1 MLDWMKKLFNKEEHQ
16 EEKAAINKAVPKNTE
31 SKPKTPRVNHYTE
44 AREAQMASRNLGV
57 KCRFPLIP
65 DDGFDEENVEES
77 THFEQQPLPRVTNM
91 ERRRPRYVEEEPVHT
106 FTPPKIEREIEP
118 EPIVPKKSVPIQE
131 SHRRPFRPT
140 EMISPIFGYKRPSR
154 EKQEVKTEE
163 KGQEDLEI
171 SFEGKSVVD
180 AWLEKKG
187 YSISNFSDESFIP
200 SKKQEKNLEHTGQQE
215 SPKEEKSVV
224 DQWLEKNGY
233 DSERSFTSLDG
244 QEKVDV
250 ISDSLPFE
258 TDNFLH
264 KSVGQDNKKEEHTVE
279 IVQVFEQEPD
289 VVALSQYDN
298 EAKEEILQDELL
310 DSTVENMDT
319 TSTEENEY
327 KKEIEEEQL
336 VEKTILEE
344 NIVEDAEE
352 PTPEVGA
359 VEEAEEP
366 KPEVGAVEE
375 AEEPT
380 LEVGEVEEA
389 EEPKPEVEAVE
400 EAEESAPEVWA
411 VEEAEEPTSEVGAV
425 EEAEES
431 KPEVEAVEEAEEPTR
446 EVEEVEEA
454 GEPTLEVEA
463 VEEPEETLV
472 AETFEEA
479 KIAETVKESAEETAQ
494 VVVEKTT
501 EQENLVS
508 KAENNV
514 SETSSVADEHTK
526 EAVQNFANVLIE
538 EAEEKQE
545 VAVEQPVKQK
555 EEPKREKK
563 RHVPFN
569 VVMLKQYRRKLIER
583 HVAGMKTPQT
593 PIKQA
598 EEPVKVHEQSVQQ
611 VEEKPVERV
620 IVETQV
626 EEKPVERVIVE
637 TREEER
643 PAQQVVVG
651 TQEEEKPVERVAVE
665 DQVTEEPVQQTETKA
680 PVASAGVQEKAYVIA
695 RRENDMRN
703 VLQTPPEYAMPPLT
717 LLTIPSQSTLD
728 NTEWLEEQK
737 ELLDT
742 TFNNFHVGAHVIN
755 VSQGP
760 AVTRFEVQPDPGVKV
775 NKITNLSD
783 DIKLSLAA
791 KDVRIEAPI
800 PGKSAIGIEVPN
812 KESKPVFLR
821 EILRSPVF
829 TKSESPLT
837 VALGLDISGAPIV
850 TDIRKMPHG
859 LIAGATGSG
868 KSVCI
873 NAILTSILYKAKPHE
888 VKLMLIDPKMV
899 ELAPYNSIPHLVA
912 PVITDVKAATAALK
926 WAVEEM
932 EHRYELFA
940 HAGAR
945 DLARYNTIVS
955 SREIPGE
962 ALPYIVIVIDELADL
977 MMVAPGDVEEAIC
990 RIAQKARAC
999 GIHLLVATQRPSV
1012 DVITGLI
1019 KSNIPTRIAF
1029 TVSSQV
1035 DSRTIID
1042 IGGAEKLLGRG
1053 DMLFLGN
1060 GTSKPVRVQGVYV
1073 SDDEIEKTVE
1083 HVKKQM
1089 KPNYLFKQEDLLAKT
1104 EQHETEDELF
1114 FDACQFV
1121 VEQGGASTSSVQR
1134 KFRIGY
1140 NRAARLIEEMEAQ
1153 GIISEARGTKPRD
1166 VLISEDEFAAMQE
1179 TNV

>member
-1 MLDWMKKLFNKEEHQ
+1 
-16 EEKAAINKAVPKNTE
+16 
-31 SKPKTPRVNHYTE
+31 
-44 AREAQMASRNLGV
+44 
-57 KCRFPLIP
+57 
-65 DDGFDEENVEES
+65 
-77 THFEQQPLPRVTNM
+77 
-91 ERRRPRYVEEEPVHT
+91 
-106 FTPPKIEREIEP
+106 
-118 EPIVPKKSVPIQE
+118 
-131 SHRRPFRPT
+131 
-140 EMISPIFGYKRPSR
+140 
-154 EKQEVKTEE
+154 
-163 KGQEDLEI
+163 
-171 SFEGKSVVD
+171 
-180 AWLEKKG
+180 
-187 YSISNFSDESFIP
+187 
-200 SKKQEKNLEHTGQQE
+200 
-215 SPKEEKSVV
+215 
-224 DQWLEKNGY
+224 
-233 DSERSFTSLDG
+233 
-244 QEKVDV
+244 V
-250 ISDSLPFE
+250 I
-258 TDNFLH
+258 
-264 KSVGQDNKKEEHTVE
+264 
-279 IVQVFEQEPD
+279 
-289 VVALSQYDN
+289 A
-298 EAKEEILQDELL
+298 EAKELEE
-310 DSTVENMDT
+310 VEVIT
-319 TSTEENEY
+319 ETEES
-327 KKEIEEEQL
+327 EE
-336 VEKTILEE
+336 VEVI
-344 NIVEDAEE
+344 A
-352 PTPEVGA
+352 
-359 VEEAEEP
+359 EAEET
-366 KPEVGAVEE
+366 EV
-375 AEEPT
+375 
-380 LEVGEVEEA
+380 
-389 EEPKPEVEAVE
+389 
-400 EAEESAPEVWA
+400 
-411 VEEAEEPTSEVGAV
+411 
-425 EEAEES
+425 
-431 KPEVEAVEEAEEPTR
+431 
-446 EVEEVEEA
+446 
-454 GEPTLEVEA
+454 
-463 VEEPEETLV
+463 
-472 AETFEEA
+472 
-479 KIAETVKESAEETAQ
+479 IAETKAP
-494 VVVEKTT
+494 VVETFVALEEIQQEDEAI
-501 EQENLVS
+501 EQKSEFIHV
-508 KAENNV
+508 AE
-514 SETSSVADEHTK
+514 ADEQTK
-526 EAVQNFANVLIE
+526 KDVQSFANVLIAETEENRRVVE
-538 EAEEKQE
+538 EAQVAEEQRVVE
-545 VAVEQPVKQK
+545 EAQVAEEQRVVEEAPVVEEQRVVEETPIAEEQPVVQK

-569 VVMLKQYRRKLIER
+569 VVMLKQDRTRLMER
-583 HVAGMKTPQT
+583 HAARANAMQPSANVRVENKPVQQEVAEPQV
-593 PIKQA
+593 
-598 EEPVKVHEQSVQQ
+598 EERPVQQ
-611 VEEKPVERV
+611 VVAEP
-620 IVETQV
+620 QV
-626 EEKPVERVIVE
+626 EENPM
-637 TREEER
+637 
-643 PAQQVVVG
+643 QQVVVEP
-651 TQEEEKPVERVAVE
+651 QVEER
-665 DQVTEEPVQQTETKA
+665 PVQQVVVEPQVEERPVQQVVAEPQVEERPVQQVVEPQVEERPVQQVAEPQVEEQPMQQVVVEQVQKPISSTE
-680 PVASAGVQEKAYVIA
+680 VQEKAYVVNQ
-695 RRENDMRN
+695 RENDMRN
-703 VLQTPPEYAMPPLT
+703 VLHTPPTYTVPPLA
-717 LLTIPSQSTLD
+717 LLSIPQQSALD

-791 KDVRIEAPI
+791 KDIRIEAPI

-837 VALGLDISGAPIV
+837 VALGLDISGDPIV

-899 ELAPYNSIPHLVA
+899 ELAPYNSVPHLVA

-932 EHRYELFA
+932 ERRYELFA

-945 DLARYNTIVS
+945 DLTRYNTIVS
-955 SREIPGE
+955 EREIPGE
-962 ALPYIVIVIDELADL
+962 TLPYIVIVIDELADL

-1073 SDDEIEKTVE
+1073 SDDEIEKTVD

-1104 EQHETEDELF
+1104 EQAESEDELF
-1114 FDACQFV
+1114 LDACQFV

-1140 NRAARLIEEMEAQ
+1140 NRAARLIEEMESQ
-1153 GIISEARGTKPRD
+1153 GIISEGRGTKPRD

>member
-1 MLDWMKKLFNKEEHQ
+1 
-16 EEKAAINKAVPKNTE
+16 
-31 SKPKTPRVNHYTE
+31 
-44 AREAQMASRNLGV
+44 
-57 KCRFPLIP
+57 
-65 DDGFDEENVEES
+65 
-77 THFEQQPLPRVTNM
+77 
-91 ERRRPRYVEEEPVHT
+91 
-106 FTPPKIEREIEP
+106 
-118 EPIVPKKSVPIQE
+118 
-131 SHRRPFRPT
+131 
-140 EMISPIFGYKRPSR
+140 
-154 EKQEVKTEE
+154 TEE
-163 KGQEDLEI
+163 
-171 SFEGKSVVD
+171 
-180 AWLEKKG
+180 
-187 YSISNFSDESFIP
+187 
-200 SKKQEKNLEHTGQQE
+200 
-215 SPKEEKSVV
+215 
-224 DQWLEKNGY
+224 
-233 DSERSFTSLDG
+233 
-244 QEKVDV
+244 
-250 ISDSLPFE
+250 
-258 TDNFLH
+258 
-264 KSVGQDNKKEEHTVE
+264 
-279 IVQVFEQEPD
+279 
-289 VVALSQYDN
+289 
-298 EAKEEILQDELL
+298 
-310 DSTVENMDT
+310 
-319 TSTEENEY
+319 
-327 KKEIEEEQL
+327 
-336 VEKTILEE
+336 LEE
-344 NIVEDAEE
+344 VEVIA
-352 PTPEVGA
+352 
-359 VEEAEEP
+359 
-366 KPEVGAVEE
+366 
-375 AEEPT
+375 
-380 LEVGEVEEA
+380 
-389 EEPKPEVEAVE
+389 
-400 EAEESAPEVWA
+400 EAEESEEVEVIA
-411 VEEAEEPTSEVGAV
+411 EVEELEEVEVIA
-425 EEAEES
+425 EAEES
-431 KPEVEAVEEAEEPTR
+431 EEAEVIAEINAPVVETFVALEEIQQEDEAIEQKSEFIYVAEADEQTKKDVQSFADVLIAEEQPVVEEAPVAEEQQ
-446 EVEEVEEA
+446 VVEEA
-454 GEPTLEVEA
+454 PV
-463 VEEPEETLV
+463 VEEQSV
-472 AETFEEA
+472 VEEA
-479 KIAETVKESAEETAQ
+479 PVVEEQPVAEETP
-494 VVVEKTT
+494 V
-501 EQENLVS
+501 
-508 KAENNV
+508 AE
-514 SETSSVADEHTK
+514 
-526 EAVQNFANVLIE
+526 
-538 EAEEKQE
+538 
-545 VAVEQPVKQK
+545 EQPVVQK

-569 VVMLKQYRRKLIER
+569 VVMLKQDRTRLMER
-583 HVAGMKTPQT
+583 HAARANAMQPSANVRVENKPVQQEVAEPQV
-593 PIKQA
+593 
-598 EEPVKVHEQSVQQ
+598 EERPVQQ
-611 VEEKPVERV
+611 VVAKP
-620 IVETQV
+620 QV
-626 EEKPVERVIVE
+626 EEHPVQQVVAKPQVEEQTMQQVVAE
-637 TREEER
+637 PQVEER
-643 PAQQVVVG
+643 PVQQEVAEPQVEEQPMQQVVAEPQVEERPVQQVVAEPQVEEHPVQQVVAEPQVEEQPIQQVVVE
-651 TQEEEKPVERVAVE
+651 QVQKPISS
-665 DQVTEEPVQQTETKA
+665 TE
-680 PVASAGVQEKAYVIA
+680 VQEKAYVVNQ
-695 RRENDMRN
+695 RENDMRN
-703 VLQTPPEYAMPPLT
+703 VLHTPPTYTVPPLA
-717 LLTIPSQSTLD
+717 LLSIPQQSALD

-791 KDVRIEAPI
+791 KDIRIEAPI

-837 VALGLDISGAPIV
+837 VALGLDISGDPIV

-899 ELAPYNSIPHLVA
+899 ELAPYNSVPHLVA

-932 EHRYELFA
+932 ERRYELFA

-945 DLARYNTIVS
+945 DLTRYNTIVS
-955 SREIPGE
+955 EREIPGE
-962 ALPYIVIVIDELADL
+962 TLPYIVIVIDELADL

-1073 SDDEIEKTVE
+1073 SDDEIEKTVD

-1104 EQHETEDELF
+1104 EQAESEDELF
-1114 FDACQFV
+1114 LDACQFV

-1140 NRAARLIEEMEAQ
+1140 NRAARLIEEMESQ
-1153 GIISEARGTKPRD
+1153 GIISEGRGTKPRD

>member
-1 MLDWMKKLFNKEEHQ
+1 
-16 EEKAAINKAVPKNTE
+16 
-31 SKPKTPRVNHYTE
+31 
-44 AREAQMASRNLGV
+44 
-57 KCRFPLIP
+57 
-65 DDGFDEENVEES
+65 
-77 THFEQQPLPRVTNM
+77 
-91 ERRRPRYVEEEPVHT
+91 
-106 FTPPKIEREIEP
+106 
-118 EPIVPKKSVPIQE
+118 
-131 SHRRPFRPT
+131 
-140 EMISPIFGYKRPSR
+140 
-154 EKQEVKTEE
+154 
-163 KGQEDLEI
+163 
-171 SFEGKSVVD
+171 
-180 AWLEKKG
+180 
-187 YSISNFSDESFIP
+187 
-200 SKKQEKNLEHTGQQE
+200 
-215 SPKEEKSVV
+215 
-224 DQWLEKNGY
+224 
-233 DSERSFTSLDG
+233 
-244 QEKVDV
+244 
-250 ISDSLPFE
+250 
-258 TDNFLH
+258 
-264 KSVGQDNKKEEHTVE
+264 
-279 IVQVFEQEPD
+279 
-289 VVALSQYDN
+289 
-298 EAKEEILQDELL
+298 EAKESEEVEVIAEAKESEEVEVIAEAKESEEVEVIAEAEETEVIAETKAPVVETFVALEEIQQEDEAIEQKSEFIHVAEADEQTKKDVQSFANILIA
-310 DSTVENMDT
+310 E
-319 TSTEENEY
+319 TEENRR
-327 KKEIEEEQL
+327 
-336 VEKTILEE
+336 V
-344 NIVEDAEE
+344 
-352 PTPEVGA
+352 
-359 VEEAEEP
+359 VEEAQVAEEQR
-366 KPEVGAVEE
+366 VVEE
-375 AEEPT
+375 APVVEEQR
-380 LEVGEVEEA
+380 VVEEA
-389 EEPKPEVEAVE
+389 PVVE
-400 EAEESAPEVWA
+400 EQRV
-411 VEEAEEPTSEVGAV
+411 VEETP
-425 EEAEES
+425 
-431 KPEVEAVEEAEEPTR
+431 
-446 EVEEVEEA
+446 
-454 GEPTLEVEA
+454 
-463 VEEPEETLV
+463 
-472 AETFEEA
+472 
-479 KIAETVKESAEETAQ
+479 IAE
-494 VVVEKTT
+494 
-501 EQENLVS
+501 
-508 KAENNV
+508 
-514 SETSSVADEHTK
+514 
-526 EAVQNFANVLIE
+526 
-538 EAEEKQE
+538 
-545 VAVEQPVKQK
+545 EQPVVQK

-569 VVMLKQYRRKLIER
+569 VVMLKQDRTRLMER
-583 HVAGMKTPQT
+583 HAARANAMQPSANVRVENKPVQQEVAEPQV
-593 PIKQA
+593 
-598 EEPVKVHEQSVQQ
+598 EERPVQQ
-611 VEEKPVERV
+611 VVAEP
-620 IVETQV
+620 QV
-626 EEKPVERVIVE
+626 EERPVQQVVAEPQVE
-637 TREEER
+637 ENPVQQVVEPQVEER
-643 PAQQVVVG
+643 PVQQVVVEP
-651 TQEEEKPVERVAVE
+651 QVEER
-665 DQVTEEPVQQTETKA
+665 PVQQVAEPQVEEQPMQQVVVEQVQKPISSTE
-680 PVASAGVQEKAYVIA
+680 VQEKAYVVNQ
-695 RRENDMRN
+695 RENDMRN
-703 VLQTPPEYAMPPLT
+703 VLHTPPTYTVPPLA
-717 LLTIPSQSTLD
+717 LLSIPQQSALD

-791 KDVRIEAPI
+791 KDIRIEAPI

-837 VALGLDISGAPIV
+837 VALGLDISGDPIV

-899 ELAPYNSIPHLVA
+899 ELAPYNSVPHLVA

-932 EHRYELFA
+932 ERRYELFA

-945 DLARYNTIVS
+945 DLTRYNTIVS
-955 SREIPGE
+955 EREIPGE
-962 ALPYIVIVIDELADL
+962 TLPYIVIVIDELADL

-1073 SDDEIEKTVE
+1073 SDDEIEKTVD

-1104 EQHETEDELF
+1104 EQAESEDELF
-1114 FDACQFV
+1114 LDACQFV

-1140 NRAARLIEEMEAQ
+1140 NRAARLIEEMESQ
-1153 GIISEARGTKPRD
+1153 GIISEGRGTKPRD